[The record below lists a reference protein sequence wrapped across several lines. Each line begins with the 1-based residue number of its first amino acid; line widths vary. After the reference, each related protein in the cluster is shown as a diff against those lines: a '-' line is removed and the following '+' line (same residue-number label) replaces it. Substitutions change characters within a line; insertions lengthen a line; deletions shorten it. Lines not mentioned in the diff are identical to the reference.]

1 MYSLV
6 NASMLCSDLARLPHG
21 AAVAGAL
28 SRALRL
34 TPADL
39 PTLAAEFRD
48 DASRGAAWDELEAAC
63 GRASRAA
70 GVLAA
75 VEAAEAGRR
84 ARRDD
89 PGPPVGST
97 RPPAAGREG
106 LVALLALVRAEI
118 LDWTWQQTGDLRF
131 QTTPRAVSVV
141 GDAVAACYV
150 GTAISPATFTRL
162 RQPWTSGLRRIDG
175 RGPARVEPAPG
186 ERRIRRICARL
197 STASVH
203 ELTAL
208 DMAVDG
214 TRRSEVGWA
223 SALHSAAWAIELT
236 ARVRVAAAAELTA
249 LRALPVAGD
258 PGFPALA
265 GVVSASCAVI
275 QACVVA
281 DLLDTATYDVL
292 THPWRAVFGPVD

>member
-6 NASMLCSDLARLPHG
+6 NTSTLCSDLAHLPHG

-34 TPADL
+34 TSTDL
-39 PTLAAEFRD
+39 PALAAEFRD
-48 DASRGAAWDELEAAC
+48 DASRGAAWDEVETAC
-63 GRASRAA
+63 GRASRAT

-75 VEAAEAGRR
+75 VEATESGPG
-84 ARRDD
+84 ARRDQ
-89 PGPPVGST
+89 PRPPVGSDQ
-97 RPPAAGREG
+97 PPMTGLDG

-118 LDWTWQQTGDLRF
+118 FEWTWQQAGDLRF
-131 QTTPRAVSVV
+131 QTAPQAVSVV

-162 RQPWTSGLRRIDG
+162 RLPWTTALRRIDG
-175 RGPARVEPAPG
+175 RRAARADPAPG
-186 ERRIRRICARL
+186 ELRVRRICARL

-214 TRRSEVGWA
+214 TQQSEVGWA

-236 ARVRVAAAAELTA
+236 SRVRAAAAAQLTA
-249 LRALPVAGD
+249 LRTLPVAGD
-258 PGFPALA
+258 AGFPALTGA
-265 GVVSASCAVI
+265 VSASCAVI